1 MCQPGCWLLVKR
13 NETSESSLID
23 GHEIMA
29 DHQLLHVYNYVTLV
43 SVYSPLINQSKNS
56 SEELRR
62 NYVDI
67 PDGMKSRASL
77 YSYNIM

>member
-1 MCQPGCWLLVKR
+1 MCQPGCWLLVKL

-43 SVYSPLINQSKNS
+43 SVYSPLINQYKIP
-56 SEELRR
+56 RR
-62 NYVDI
+62 NYDV
-67 PDGMKSRASL
+67 
-77 YSYNIM
+77 IM

>member
-1 MCQPGCWLLVKR
+1 MCQPGCWLLVKL

-43 SVYSPLINQSKNS
+43 SVYSPLIN
-56 SEELRR
+56 
-62 NYVDI
+62 
-67 PDGMKSRASL
+67 
-77 YSYNIM
+77 